1 MVTATPDTEQ
11 TDGVVEVIEGVMFE
25 VADTV
30 RLNGV
35 EDHVLVVGFV
45 KEIVFAA
52 RVIVTVCAE
61 DDFAA

>member
-1 MVTATPDTEQ
+1 MTATPDTEQ